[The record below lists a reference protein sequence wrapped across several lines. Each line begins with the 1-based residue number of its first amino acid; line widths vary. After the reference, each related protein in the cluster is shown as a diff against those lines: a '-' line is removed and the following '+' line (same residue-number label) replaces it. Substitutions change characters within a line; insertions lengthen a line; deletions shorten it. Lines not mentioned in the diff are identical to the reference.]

1 MSLRTIPHSLNFVVD
16 EFALSA
22 QDNYG
27 YPQSWLHFFE
37 ITKLAKPE

>member
-1 MSLRTIPHSLNFVVD
+1 MTKGNWGDRMRLRTIPHSLNFVVD

-27 YPQSWLHFFE
+27 LLSELASFF
-37 ITKLAKPE
+37 